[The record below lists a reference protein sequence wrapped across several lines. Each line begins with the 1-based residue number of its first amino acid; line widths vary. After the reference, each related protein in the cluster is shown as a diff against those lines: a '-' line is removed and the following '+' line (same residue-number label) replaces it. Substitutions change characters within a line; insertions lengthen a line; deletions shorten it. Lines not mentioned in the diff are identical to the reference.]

1 MGVFHFWRKSSSP
14 LFSASKKRNQDAA
27 VRVVGV
33 PGKPGWWL
41 CKYRFP
47 GLFTK
52 KTHCSSLANDFF
64 NRWKMGFVFRELR
77 AARWSSKGRL
87 EISSS
92 ISIASPSE
100 GGIVWFHIP
109 SEAFDRQNDFLFQ
122 AETHAETKSL
132 CSQLKHVCRFNLA
145 LQTTL
150 VRILNSETWMARQ
163 SPTV

>member
-14 LFSASKKRNQDAA
+14 LFSASKNKTRMLLYELLESLGNQVDGSPST
-27 VRVVGV
+27 V
-33 PGKPGWWL
+33 
-41 CKYRFP
+41 FP
-47 GLFTK
+47 VFLPK

-64 NRWKMGFVFRELR
+64 NRWKIGFVFREMR

-132 CSQLKHVCRFNLA
+132 CSQLKHVCRFILA